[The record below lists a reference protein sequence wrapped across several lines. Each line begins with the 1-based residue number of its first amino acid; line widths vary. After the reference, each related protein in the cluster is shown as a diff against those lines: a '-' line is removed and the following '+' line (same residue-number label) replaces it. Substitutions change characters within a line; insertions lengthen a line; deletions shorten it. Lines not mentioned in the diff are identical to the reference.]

1 MLGVSPSLFHH
12 LWRRYTGDGGT
23 NVAYPARALGAF
35 ASDGPMIALTYDGG
49 MSMRLETV
57 LSVTVA
63 PALIVL
69 CTSLA
74 GQVAADDA
82 PFDGTWK
89 FVQHA
94 PSNQFE
100 LAIIKVS
107 QQDGKTAATV
117 VDATRMLGETHV
129 KRVECTDGALTI
141 TLTTGSFGE
150 TQFRGKLSRNG
161 GTAGKILGTSLF
173 RDELYPAHLETT
185 TRLRVGESKSYGLD
199 TKLDEVQRA
208 DNPRDK
214 IKLLEQAIEDNN
226 GLPSSQMLYSELLKL
241 AHQADLKPP
250 EVREVIK
257 RWVDEAKP
265 FGDDWQNEVRIKA
278 LNAISKQKQLSG
290 VALDLAQQVD
300 KLMSDNAAAKKVAVM
315 GILARAARELGMPD
329 VAQGAEARA
338 KTLEHQAD
346 DEYHQKAPPFKPSP
360 YDGRMNKQA
369 DQVVLMELFTGAQ
382 CAPCVAAD
390 FAFNALLKTY
400 KSAEFIGLQYHVHI
414 PRPDPM
420 TNTDSLARQRYY
432 GVKRAPTFSF
442 SGRSEAVAGGRIG
455 QSAQRYQQCRAIIE
469 KGLEGSR
476 AATIAVSANRTGD
489 HVKIVASGGAQ
500 SRGAGPNGDRVEP
513 VAKERRGNKANLMLR
528 LALTEEEIRYV
539 GANKLRFHH
548 HVVRAFPGGTEGRK
562 LEAGSAKVEVSLNIA
577 ELKRDLE
584 RELSDF
590 AKDSELSSPLPEIKL
605 DKLAVVAFV
614 QDDDDKSILHAV
626 SVPVQSSGP

>member
-1 MLGVSPSLFHH
+1 
-12 LWRRYTGDGGT
+12 
-23 NVAYPARALGAF
+23 
-35 ASDGPMIALTYDGG
+35 
-49 MSMRLETV
+49 
-57 LSVTVA
+57 
-63 PALIVL
+63 
-69 CTSLA
+69 
-74 GQVAADDA
+74 
-82 PFDGTWK
+82 
-89 FVQHA
+89 
-94 PSNQFE
+94 
-100 LAIIKVS
+100 
-107 QQDGKTAATV
+107 
-117 VDATRMLGETHV
+117 
-129 KRVECTDGALTI
+129 
-141 TLTTGSFGE
+141 
-150 TQFRGKLSRNG
+150 
-161 GTAGKILGTSLF
+161 
-173 RDELYPAHLETT
+173 
-185 TRLRVGESKSYGLD
+185 
-199 TKLDEVQRA
+199 
-208 DNPRDK
+208 
-214 IKLLEQAIEDNN
+214 
-226 GLPSSQMLYSELLKL
+226 
-241 AHQADLKPP
+241 
-250 EVREVIK
+250 
-257 RWVDEAKP
+257 
-265 FGDDWQNEVRIKA
+265 
-278 LNAISKQKQLSG
+278 
-290 VALDLAQQVD
+290 
-300 KLMSDNAAAKKVAVM
+300 
-315 GILARAARELGMPD
+315 
-329 VAQGAEARA
+329 
-338 KTLEHQAD
+338 
-346 DEYHQKAPPFKPSP
+346 
-360 YDGRMNKQA
+360 
-369 DQVVLMELFTGAQ
+369 
-382 CAPCVAAD
+382 
-390 FAFNALLKTY
+390 LKTY